1 MSEPLMSE
9 PLMSEPLMSE
19 LTAKVE
25 KAEDPALAAAA
36 GVPAVGGTPAPN
48 TRPRS
53 SDQATATELPRPSV
67 AAADVDRGLAG
78 GLTSSGPEW
87 AF

>member
-1 MSEPLMSE
+1 VIVD
-9 PLMSEPLMSE
+9 E
-19 LTAKVE
+19 LTAKV
-25 KAEDPALAAAA
+25 KRQKTRQVLAAA
-36 GVPAVGGTPAPN
+36 GVLPAVGGTPAPN